1 MAKKK
6 AVKKRASK
14 KKVVEK
20 KKSDSSLDARTLTP
34 KDQENI
40 QRLLK
45 TAELG
50 KVRLAI
56 ELTEETCSDA
66 DLNDIYTDEIILSM
80 ISSGDVELF
89 AVTASFFLR
98 HREHWDRFLQCA
110 TNTRVLTGTAMLNR
124 TADLADF
131 TAITSEAAALLAK
144 EESWIDLTGLST
156 ISLEVVQ
163 QLVKTTG
170 TLNLSGLTVLTDELA
185 AALSKHKGDRLEL
198 NGLASLSDAAAKSLS
213 NHKGGDNEYDG
224 LELNGL
230 TSLSDAAAKC
240 FGNHKSGICL
250 DGITHLSEVAAKH
263 LAKHK
268 NKLSLYGLEE
278 VSHEAALVFASKTSL
293 QTNEA
298 IRKQIA
304 NATKT
309 YTAAAS
315 VLSPQQQKQ
324 IRKLINGKQADH
336 LITACEL
343 LRSAGAKEGDWLT
356 IFLDSK
362 LKALLHSWDPE
373 IWNILVA
380 EMKVY
385 PKVFD
390 ELCNAI
396 ERRINY
402 TGYDYS
408 VYHRF
413 AESLDSVVAESSN
426 DLTALI
432 QKLLTSEVKD
442 CISPSSTAALKAIRK

>member
-6 AVKKRASK
+6 TGPSK
-14 KKVVEK
+14 KQPSNE
-20 KKSDSSLDARTLTP
+20 RTLTQ
-34 KDQENI
+34 KDKEKLL
-40 QRLLK
+40 RLLK
-45 TAELG
+45 TAEPG
-50 KVRLAI
+50 NVRMAI
-56 ELTEETCSDA
+56 ELTEQTCSEA
-66 DLNDIYTDEIILSM
+66 ELKNIYTDEIILSLV
-80 ISSGDVELF
+80 SSGDIELF
-89 AVTASFFLR
+89 AITANFFLR
-98 HREHWDRFLQCA
+98 HQEHWDRFLQCA
-110 TNTRVLTGTAMLNR
+110 ANTRMLTRTVMLNR
-124 TADLADF
+124 TAHLSDF
-131 TAITSEAAALLAK
+131 TAITVEAAALLAK
-144 EESWIDLTGLST
+144 EESWINLTGLST

-163 QLVKTTG
+163 QLVKNTG
-170 TLNLSGLTVLTDELA
+170 SLNLSGLTALPDELA
-185 AALSKHKGDRLEL
+185 AALSKHKGNRLEL
-198 NGLASLSDAAAKSLS
+198 NGLTSLSDAAAKSLS
-213 NHKGGDNEYDG
+213 NHKGGDEEYDG

-230 TSLSDAAAKC
+230 TSLSDTAAKC
-240 FGNHKSGICL
+240 FGNHKSGLCL
-250 DGITHLSEVAAKH
+250 DGITLLSEVAAKH

-268 NKLSLYGLEE
+268 NKISLYGLDE
-278 VSHEAALVFASKTSL
+278 VSHEAALTFASKTSL
-293 QTNEA
+293 QTNEV

-304 NATKT
+304 NATKK

-315 VLSPQQQKQ
+315 VLSHKQQTQ
-324 IRKLINGKQADH
+324 IRKLVNGKQADH

-343 LRSAGAKEGDWLT
+343 LRSAGAKEGDWLK

-385 PKVFD
+385 PKLFD

-413 AESLDSVVAESSN
+413 AESLDSVIAESSD